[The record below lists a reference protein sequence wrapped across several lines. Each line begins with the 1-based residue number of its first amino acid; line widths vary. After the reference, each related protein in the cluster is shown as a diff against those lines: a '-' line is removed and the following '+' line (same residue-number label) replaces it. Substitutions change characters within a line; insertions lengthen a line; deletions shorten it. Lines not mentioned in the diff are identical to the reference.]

1 MVTGF
6 PVHPQCDRE
15 GPTQCVSWV
24 ELEVARAIV
33 EDYDHRGYHMHAFLL
48 KVRSKIDSAREDHTC
63 TFFVS
68 TYLSSEG
75 FSMNIYGYVKPTSL
89 LGCALYKEE

>member
-1 MVTGF
+1 
-6 PVHPQCDRE
+6 
-15 GPTQCVSWV
+15 
-24 ELEVARAIV
+24 
-33 EDYDHRGYHMHAFLL
+33 MHAFLL
-48 KVRSKIDSAREDHTC
+48 KARSKIDSAKEDHTC